1 VSAKIWVREDS
12 IGTRPIP
19 RQRRIEEAVTAEG
32 NFDDQGVLHAQTI
45 VRAKDSVALW
55 PPDQ

>member
-1 VSAKIWVREDS
+1 M
-12 IGTRPIP
+12 
-19 RQRRIEEAVTAEG
+19 EEAVTAEG
-32 NFDDQGVLHAQTI
+32 TYDAQGVLHAQTI